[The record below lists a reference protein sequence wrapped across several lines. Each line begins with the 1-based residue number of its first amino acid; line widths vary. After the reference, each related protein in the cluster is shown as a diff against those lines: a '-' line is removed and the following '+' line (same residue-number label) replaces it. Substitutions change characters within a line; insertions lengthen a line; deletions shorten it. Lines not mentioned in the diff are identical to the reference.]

1 MKGDHNSTALTSPE
15 TGPIKESVAADRL
28 AKAWGLIREEALRV
42 SQGEIRLAPLLEDIF
57 LSRDSLAC
65 SVAARLSRKLA
76 REDMTREELLPLLQ
90 EILLDHPDLVDCL
103 VCDLLAIEERDPAC
117 LSLMQPLLF
126 YKGFLAIA
134 TYRLGH
140 QMWQNERHDLAYY
153 FQSLASEVFGVDIHP
168 AAHVGCGLFLDHAT
182 SVVIGETCIV
192 ENNVSILHEVTLGGT
207 GKTSGD
213 RHPIV
218 RSGVMIGAGA
228 KVLGRVEI
236 GQGAKIGAGSVVLD
250 NVPAHTTVAGVP
262 AVIVGTT
269 DSDNPA
275 AVMDQSLGCSRI

>member
-15 TGPIKESVAADRL
+15 TGPIKESVAAARL

-218 RSGVMIGAGA
+218 RSEVMIGAGA

>member
-15 TGPIKESVAADRL
+15 TGPIKESVAAARL